1 VKNLKAYGP
10 FLGVLAVDM
19 VIVAL
24 NRELGLEIIANT
36 GKNFW
41 EMLGVLPPIFLLLGL
56 LDVWVPRETVV
67 KFMGERSG
75 VKGVLLSIF
84 LGAAAAGPLYG
95 AFPVASVMIKK
106 GVKLTNIL
114 IFLGAWSTL
123 KIPMFLF
130 EISSLGYEFA
140 VTRWIVNLF
149 GIIAMA
155 YLIESVLTREEIDE
169 VYKKHAV
176 DF

>member
-1 VKNLKAYGP
+1 MIAID
-10 FLGVLAVDM
+10 FI
-19 VIVAL
+19 IVVF
-24 NRELGLEIIANT
+24 NRELGIKIFANT
-36 GKNFW
+36 WKNFLQ
-41 EMLGVLPPIFLLLGL
+41 MVGVIPPIFLLLGL
-56 LDVWVPRETVV
+56 LDAWVPRETVV

>member
-1 VKNLKAYGP
+1 
-10 FLGVLAVDM
+10 
-19 VIVAL
+19 
-24 NRELGLEIIANT
+24 
-36 GKNFW
+36 
-41 EMLGVLPPIFLLLGL
+41 
-56 LDVWVPRETVV
+56 
-67 KFMGERSG
+67 
-75 VKGVLLSIF
+75 
-84 LGAAAAGPLYG
+84 
-95 AFPVASVMIKK
+95 
-106 GVKLTNIL
+106 
-114 IFLGAWSTL
+114 
-123 KIPMFLF
+123 MFLF